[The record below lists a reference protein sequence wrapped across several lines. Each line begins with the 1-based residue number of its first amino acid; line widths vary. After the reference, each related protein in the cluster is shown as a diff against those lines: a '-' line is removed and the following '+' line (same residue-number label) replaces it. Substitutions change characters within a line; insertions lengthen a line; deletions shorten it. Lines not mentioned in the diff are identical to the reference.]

1 MADTGACVRGLSQRP
16 DPDPA
21 LIERAKEGDHAALQT
36 LLEEVS
42 PAVRQWA
49 FARTGDVDEAA
60 DLTQEVLIQVA
71 RKLPAF
77 RGDSRLLS
85 WVFSVTRNRAIE
97 ARRSELRKERKMERF
112 SVHLAG
118 GHEGGTAPDGGIDG
132 RRIRRI
138 VTTFLDDL
146 PERQREVFQLSE
158 LQGLGSTEIGRIL
171 GVEPGTVRA
180 ALFKARRTL
189 RRRIMEH
196 HPEVAQ
202 EYLG

>member
-1 MADTGACVRGLSQRP
+1 MRGLSQKP

-21 LIERAKEGDHAALQT
+21 LIERAKEGDQAALQT

-60 DLTQEVLIQVA
+60 DLTQEVLIQVT
-71 RKLPAF
+71 RKLPSF

-97 ARRSELRKERKMERF
+97 ARRREMRKERKLDRF
-112 SVHLAG
+112 SAHLAG
-118 GHEGGTAPDGGIDG
+118 GHEGEPPPDVGIDG
-132 RRIRRI
+132 GRIRGI
-138 VTTFLDDL
+138 VATFLRDL

-158 LQGLGSTEIGRIL
+158 LQGLGSAEIGRIL

-189 RRRIMEH
+189 RRRILDQ
-196 HPEVAQ
+196 HPEVAE

>member
-1 MADTGACVRGLSQRP
+1 VRGLSQKP

-21 LIERAKEGDHAALQT
+21 LIERAKEGDQAALQT

-60 DLTQEVLIQVA
+60 DLTQEVLIQVT
-71 RKLPAF
+71 RKLPSF

-97 ARRSELRKERKMERF
+97 ARRREMRKERKLDRF
-112 SVHLAG
+112 SADLLAEGHG
-118 GHEGGTAPDGGIDG
+118 GEPPPDGGIDG
-132 RRIRRI
+132 GRIRRI
-138 VTTFLDDL
+138 VATFLREL

-158 LQGLGSTEIGRIL
+158 LQGLGSAEIGRIL
-171 GVEPGTVRA
+171 EVEPGTVRA

-189 RRRIMEH
+189 RRRILEQ